1 MPSTG
6 NPSCEGERGVSG
18 LEYLKESGVQGGE
31 GVRDG
36 RNQVMEELICQGD
49 EFILSRGTLSH

>member
-36 RNQVMEELICQGD
+36 RNQVMEELMSG
-49 EFILSRGTLSH
+49 